1 MLILMA
7 TIICPWYLY
16 HHLIDFIIIVIII
29 LLFYQHLQQS
39 QGGCHF
45 FVCGAGSMT
54 DSVGTTS
61 AANLIWYGEKYPA
74 FLTASIDRYE
84 ATFKFINHNRETTY
98 SYSLNKAMF
107 KNYKA
112 YDNYVY
118 TSLLK
123 NTANNGDSICAAIL
137 FFILILMAYMW
148 FFASSKAS
156 SSHQKP
162 FGSLLKQSY
171 VSIEKQEQDR
181 MELNF

>member
-1 MLILMA
+1 
-7 TIICPWYLY
+7 
-16 HHLIDFIIIVIII
+16 
-29 LLFYQHLQQS
+29 
-39 QGGCHF
+39 
-45 FVCGAGSMT
+45 MT
-54 DSVGTTS
+54 DSLGTTS

-74 FLTASIDRYE
+74 FLTASISKYE
-84 ATFKFINHNRETTY
+84 ATFNFINHNRETTY

-123 NTANNGDSICAAIL
+123 NTASNGDSISAAIL

-148 FFASSKAS
+148 FFASSSKAS

-162 FGSLLKQSY
+162 FGSLLLASAEQSY
-171 VSIEKQEQDR
+171 VSIGKQEQDR